1 MAKFLVDFT
10 IDGYDSDEE
19 MVAAC
24 CVVLDEA
31 LRDCNASVKFIEY
44 VGDRDVL
51 LTQAQYNSLV
61 ESEQHLAILEC
72 RGVDN
77 WEGYCSLPSRK
88 DYDTENEWYDA
99 IYKAS
104 ESW

>member
-1 MAKFLVDFT
+1 MARFVVDFT
-10 IDGYDSDEE
+10 IDCYDSEEE

-24 CVVLDEA
+24 YVVLDEA
-31 LRDCNASVKFIEY
+31 LSDCNASVKSIEY

-77 WEGYCSLPSRK
+77 WPGYCSLPSRK
-88 DYDTENEWYDA
+88 DYNTENEWYDA